1 MPHGPDAAH
10 GPGAQ
15 PPGHD
20 FSPPTS
26 PSPSQPLP
34 AAQPARGHP
43 SGQQLEDD
51 VPAEYLTEPEAAAGA
66 RPHRSAARAR
76 QPQAPMSLRRRVTLL
91 AASTVGV
98 AVALMAVAAYFVV
111 SGALYQ
117 NVNTR
122 LERQASQLVNSEAGN
137 QLGRQPQAYVTA
149 LRAFNPDLDAQ
160 IVLPSGLRVGAGADF
175 SLGDPELAVVQKDT
189 TRSIRTANNKQI
201 LAVAVPDGS
210 TLILAQDLGPTR
222 EVLGRLALVLSVV
235 GGLGIVLAAAAGTA
249 VGRTGLA
256 PVGRLTRAVE
266 RVTRTDDLR
275 PIPVAGDDE
284 LARLTYSFNQMLLA
298 LKESRERQARLVADA
313 GHELKTPMTSL
324 RTNVELLIASSR
336 PNAPAIPEKDRRDL
350 ERDCIAQIEELSTL
364 VGDLVD
370 LARED
375 AGAST
380 IELVNLSDVVDR
392 VLERVRRRRL
402 DVSFDVQQIDWYLY
416 GDDAGFER
424 AIMNLFDN
432 AAKWSPEGGVVT
444 LRMEADG
451 RLLTLEVSDQGPGI
465 PEADRELVFER
476 FYRAIETRTMPGSG
490 LGLAIVRQVVVKHG
504 GDIEALEAPG
514 GGALMRMTLPGSAE
528 PPPDDGT

>member
-1 MPHGPDAAH
+1 MQAGAGADPVGGDPQRPAVPGPA
-10 GPGAQ
+10 
-15 PPGHD
+15 
-20 FSPPTS
+20 SPPS
-26 PSPSQPLP
+26 P
-34 AAQPARGHP
+34 H
-43 SGQQLEDD
+43 SGDD
-51 VPAEYLTEPEAAAGA
+51 VAVADPASPTP
-66 RPHRSAARAR
+66 SAAEQVSWQALGPRAH
-76 QPQAPMSLRRRVTLL
+76 QPPMSLRRRVTLL
-91 AASTVGV
+91 AATTVGV
-98 AVALMAVAAYFVV
+98 AVAIMAVAAYFVV

-117 NVNTR
+117 NVNSR
-122 LERQASQLVNSEAGN
+122 LERQAAQLVNSEAGN

-160 IVLPSGLRVGAGADF
+160 IVLPSGLRVSSGSTF
-175 SLGDPELAVVQKDT
+175 SLGEAELAVVNKQVDK
-189 TRSIRTANNKQI
+189 SLRTANNKQI
-201 LAVAVPDGS
+201 LAVSVRDGS
-210 TLILAQDLGPTR
+210 TLVLAQDLGPTR
-222 EVLGRLALVLSVV
+222 EVLGRLALVLAVV

-336 PNAPAIPEKDRRDL
+336 PNAPAIPEQDRRDL

-375 AGAST
+375 AGATT
-380 IELVNLSDVVDR
+380 IELINLSDVVDR

-424 AIMNLFDN
+424 ALMNLFDN

-444 LRMEADG
+444 LRMSAEG
-451 RLLTLEVSDQGPGI
+451 QLLTLEVSDQGPGI

-490 LGLAIVRQVVVKHG
+490 LGLAIVRQVIVRHG

-514 GGALMRMTLPGSAE
+514 GGAVLRVTLPGSPQ
-528 PPPDDGT
+528 PPANDNQ